1 MVTVRFFA
9 GIREQL
15 GCDCIELPWS
25 DSVAT
30 LAALERELIDSRGP
44 DWQRAL
50 GQENLIRAINQCVTQ
65 PGALVRDGDEVA
77 FYPPVTGG

>member
-1 MVTVRFFA
+1 VVTVRFFA

-15 GCDCIELPWS
+15 DCDCIELPWDAS
-25 DSVAT
+25 IAS

-44 DWQRAL
+44 DWKRVL
-50 GQENLIRAINQCVTQ
+50 EQENLIRAINQCVTQ
-65 PGALVRDGDEVA
+65 PEARVRDGDEVA